1 MDKEKT
7 KSKIMGNGMKKDEL
21 FSFIRW
27 INLII
32 GIMNLYFF
40 SIGGGYHFIGIG
52 ALNVGVWTATRRI
65 KT

>member
-1 MDKEKT
+1 
-7 KSKIMGNGMKKDEL
+7 MGNGMKKDEL